1 MQTIVALLALE
12 KENGR
17 RRALVSVVGFNYQA
31 GAALVSAE

>member
-12 KENGR
+12 KEKR
-17 RRALVSVVGFNYQA
+17 RRVLVSVVGFNHQA